1 MRLGAGT
8 GSSGARPATAL
19 IADDEAPMR
28 DLLRARLQAVWPEL
42 AIVAEAANGVEAV
55 ELGERH
61 RPDIAFLDIRMP
73 GLSGIE
79 AARRL
84 YRDAHIVFA
93 TAYDQY
99 ALDAFEQGALDYL
112 LKPVSAERL
121 ATTCARL
128 RTRMQAAPAAR
139 SAAGAAVAAA
149 AGMASPA
156 CAPDDIGAQLARLAT
171 LLERG
176 GHGNAPGGAGK
187 HGYLRWIQAQVGAS
201 LRMVSTREV
210 LFFQSDEKYTRV
222 QTASSEFLIRKTLKE
237 LLDELDPDEFWRI
250 HRSTLVRV
258 DAIAEVVR
266 DLRGRQ
272 LLRLRG
278 SAHELEVSRNH
289 GYLFQQM

>member
-1 MRLGAGT
+1 MNT
-8 GSSGARPATAL
+8 EARPLTAL

-28 DLLRARLQAVWPEL
+28 DLLRARLKQAWPDL
-42 AIVAEAANGVEAV
+42 QIVAEAGNGVEAV
-55 ELGERH
+55 ELGEKL

-84 YRDAHIVFA
+84 YERSHIVFA

-128 RTRMQAAPAAR
+128 QARLRTRAQ
-139 SAAGAAVAAA
+139 GAAA
-149 AGMASPA
+149 APQ
-156 CAPDDIGAQLARLAT
+156 DIGQQLAKLTT
-171 LLERG
+171 LLENRG
-176 GHGNAPGGAGK
+176 KPEKPA
-187 HGYLRWIQAQVGAS
+187 YLRWIQAQVGAS
-201 LRMVSTREV
+201 LRMVSTREI

-222 QTASSEFLIRKTLKE
+222 QTVGAEFLIRKTLKE

-258 DAIAEVVR
+258 DAIAEVKR

-272 LLRLRG
+272 MLKVRG
-278 SAHELEVSRNH
+278 WPGELEVSRNH
-289 GYLFQQM
+289 SYLFQQM

>member
-1 MRLGAGT
+1 MN
-8 GSSGARPATAL
+8 PVTAL

-28 DLLRARLQAVWPEL
+28 DLLRSRLQQVWPEL
-42 AIVAEAANGVEAV
+42 QIVAEAANGVEAV
-55 ELGERH
+55 ELGEQLK
-61 RPDIAFLDIRMP
+61 PDIAFLDIRMP

-84 YRDAHIVFA
+84 YERSHIVFA

-99 ALDAFEQGALDYL
+99 ALDAFAQGALDYL

-128 RTRMQAAPAAR
+128 QARMRTRAKNDAAP
-139 SAAGAAVAAA
+139 
-149 AGMASPA
+149 PQ
-156 CAPDDIGAQLARLAT
+156 DIGQELAKLTA
-171 LLERG
+171 LLE
-176 GHGNAPGGAGK
+176 HKGK
-187 HGYLRWIQAQVGAS
+187 PEKPAYLRWIQAQVGAS

-222 QTASSEFLIRKTLKE
+222 QTAAAEFLIRKTLKE

-258 DAIAEVVR
+258 DAIAEVKR

-272 LLRLRG
+272 MLKVRG
-278 SAHELEVSRNH
+278 YPGELEVSRNH

>member
-1 MRLGAGT
+1 MV
-8 GSSGARPATAL
+8 TAL

-28 DLLRARLQAVWPEL
+28 DLLRARLQQAWPDL
-42 AIVAEAANGVEAV
+42 QIVAEAANGVEAV
-55 ELGERH
+55 ELGEKL

-84 YRDAHIVFA
+84 YERSHIVFA

-128 RTRMQAAPAAR
+128 QARLRKRSSAEAAP
-139 SAAGAAVAAA
+139 
-149 AGMASPA
+149 PQ
-156 CAPDDIGAQLARLAT
+156 DIGQQLAKLTT
-171 LLERG
+171 LLE
-176 GHGNAPGGAGK
+176 NKGK
-187 HGYLRWIQAQVGAS
+187 PDKPTYLRWIQAQVGAS
-201 LRMVSTREV
+201 LRMVSTREI

-222 QTASSEFLIRKTLKE
+222 QTAAAEFLIRKTLKE

-258 DAIAEVVR
+258 DAIAEVKR

-272 LLRLRG
+272 MLKVRG
-278 SAHELEVSRNH
+278 YPGELEVSRNH
-289 GYLFQQM
+289 GNLFQQM

>member
-1 MRLGAGT
+1 MEE
-8 GSSGARPATAL
+8 RPVTAL

-28 DLLRARLQAVWPEL
+28 DLLRARLASVWPDL
-42 AIVAEAANGVEAV
+42 QIVAEAANGVEAV
-55 ELGERH
+55 ELGEKF

-84 YRDAHIVFA
+84 YERSQIVFA

-128 RTRMQAAPAAR
+128 QARLRAR
-139 SAAGAAVAAA
+139 ASAAAE
-149 AGMASPA
+149 
-156 CAPDDIGAQLARLAT
+156 APPQDIGQQLAKLTT
-171 LLERG
+171 LLENRG
-176 GHGNAPGGAGK
+176 KPEK
-187 HGYLRWIQAQVGAS
+187 PTYLRWIQAQVGAS
-201 LRMVSTREV
+201 LRMVSTREI

-222 QTASSEFLIRKTLKE
+222 QTVGAEFLIRKTLKE

-258 DAIAEVVR
+258 DAIAEVKR

-272 LLRLRG
+272 MLKVRG
-278 SAHELEVSRNH
+278 YPGELEVSRNH
-289 GYLFQQM
+289 SYLFQQM

>member
-1 MRLGAGT
+1 MTIDG
-8 GSSGARPATAL
+8 PFTAL

-28 DLLRARLQAVWPEL
+28 DLLRTRLQAVWPEL
-42 AIVAEAANGVEAV
+42 QIVAEAANGVQAV
-55 ELGERH
+55 ELGEQY

-84 YRDAHIVFA
+84 YRDSQIVFA

-99 ALDAFEQGALDYL
+99 ALDAFEQGAFDYL

-121 ATTCARL
+121 ASTCARL
-128 RTRMQAAPAAR
+128 RPRLAARRGTVQGAAP
-139 SAAGAAVAAA
+139 SAAE
-149 AGMASPA
+149 
-156 CAPDDIGAQLARLAT
+156 DIGQQLARLTA
-171 LLERG
+171 LLE
-176 GHGNAPGGAGK
+176 NKGK
-187 HGYLRWIQAQVGAS
+187 PAAAEKPKNGYLRWIQAQVGSS

-222 QTASSEFLIRKTLKE
+222 QTATSEFLIRKTLKE

-258 DAIAEVVR
+258 DAIAEVAR

-272 LLRLRG
+272 MLRLKNYPG
-278 SAHELEVSRNH
+278 ELEVSRNH
-289 GYLFQQM
+289 SYLFQQM

>member
-1 MRLGAGT
+1 MN
-8 GSSGARPATAL
+8 PVTAL

-28 DLLRARLQAVWPEL
+28 DLLRARLQQAWPDL
-42 AIVAEAANGVEAV
+42 QIVAEAANGVEAV
-55 ELGERH
+55 ELGEQF

-84 YRDAHIVFA
+84 YERSHIVFA

-128 RTRMQAAPAAR
+128 QARLRKRSSAEAAP
-139 SAAGAAVAAA
+139 
-149 AGMASPA
+149 PQ
-156 CAPDDIGAQLARLAT
+156 DIGQQLAKLTT
-171 LLERG
+171 LLE
-176 GHGNAPGGAGK
+176 NKGK
-187 HGYLRWIQAQVGAS
+187 PDKPAYLRWIQAQVGAS
-201 LRMVSTREV
+201 LRMVSTREI

-222 QTASSEFLIRKTLKE
+222 QTAAAEFLIRKTLKE

-258 DAIAEVVR
+258 DAIAEVKR

-272 LLRLRG
+272 MLKVRG
-278 SAHELEVSRNH
+278 YPGELEVSRNH
-289 GYLFQQM
+289 GNLFQQM

>member
-1 MRLGAGT
+1 
-8 GSSGARPATAL
+8 
-19 IADDEAPMR
+19 MR
-28 DLLRARLQAVWPEL
+28 DLLRARLQQVWPDL
-42 AIVAEAANGVEAV
+42 QIVAEAANGVEAV
-55 ELGERH
+55 ELGERF

-73 GLSGIE
+73 GMSGIE

-84 YRDAHIVFA
+84 YERSHIVFA

-128 RTRMQAAPAAR
+128 QALLRTRATSDAAPQ
-139 SAAGAAVAAA
+139 
-149 AGMASPA
+149 
-156 CAPDDIGAQLARLAT
+156 DIGQQLAT
-171 LLERG
+171 LTALLE
-176 GHGNAPGGAGK
+176 NKGK
-187 HGYLRWIQAQVGAS
+187 PDKPAYLRWIQAQVGAN

-222 QTASSEFLIRKTLKE
+222 QTAGAEFLIRKTLKE

-258 DAIAEVVR
+258 DAIAEVKR

-272 LLRLRG
+272 MLRVRG
-278 SAHELEVSRNH
+278 YAGELEVSRNH
-289 GYLFQQM
+289 SHLFQQM

>member
-1 MRLGAGT
+1 MV
-8 GSSGARPATAL
+8 TAL

-28 DLLRARLQAVWPEL
+28 DLLRARLQQAWPDL
-42 AIVAEAANGVEAV
+42 QIVAEAANGVEAV
-55 ELGERH
+55 ELGEQF

-84 YRDAHIVFA
+84 YERSHIVFA

-128 RTRMQAAPAAR
+128 QARLRKRSSAEAAP
-139 SAAGAAVAAA
+139 
-149 AGMASPA
+149 PQ
-156 CAPDDIGAQLARLAT
+156 DIGQQLAKLTT
-171 LLERG
+171 LLE
-176 GHGNAPGGAGK
+176 NKGK
-187 HGYLRWIQAQVGAS
+187 PDKPTYLRWIQAQVGAS
-201 LRMVSTREV
+201 LRMVSTREI

-222 QTASSEFLIRKTLKE
+222 QTVGAEFLIRKTLKE

-258 DAIAEVVR
+258 DAIAEVKR

-272 LLRLRG
+272 MLKVRG
-278 SAHELEVSRNH
+278 WAGELEVSRNH
-289 GYLFQQM
+289 SYLFQQM